1 MRRRA
6 EARSR
11 LSQRRLKKD
20 ECSATRSE
28 KSPQSCATPLTSPKG
43 SSTAPVK
50 AIFFD
55 LGETLVT
62 QNIEDNLVT
71 IKALEKIS
79 TILPGH
85 KSPSEL
91 FTIYKQGYK
100 VNEAF
105 RTKHHVEIP
114 IQAWMVQLLRLA
126 LGQEPEDSLVEEA
139 INIVV
144 SARAE
149 NAVVFPNSKP
159 LLEKLSKRKIK
170 LGIISNVSSHDVA
183 VEILRKVG
191 LIEYFDKVVTSAFV
205 GIRKPDPGIFLY
217 ALMQFNLQ
225 PREAVIV
232 GDSEKHDVWGG
243 TITGMKTVLVSKRPA
258 SDSLADYRFASLAEA
273 SGTLAS
279 L

>member
-1 MRRRA
+1 MA
-6 EARSR
+6 
-11 LSQRRLKKD
+11 Q
-20 ECSATRSE
+20 
-28 KSPQSCATPLTSPKG
+28 
-43 SSTAPVK
+43 VK

-71 IKALEKIS
+71 MKALEKIS
-79 TILPGH
+79 KILPDH
-85 KSPSEL
+85 KSPSKL

-105 RTKHHVEIP
+105 RSKHHVEIP
-114 IQAWMVQLLRLA
+114 IQAWMLKLLRRA
-126 LGQEPEDSLVEEA
+126 LDHEPEDSLVEEA
-139 INIVV
+139 IKITV

-149 NAVVFPNSKP
+149 NAVVFPDSKT
-159 LLEKLSKRKIK
+159 LLEELSKRRTK

-183 VEILRKVG
+183 VEILRKVR
-191 LIEYFDKVVTSAFV
+191 LLECFDKVVTSALV

-217 ALMQFNLQ
+217 SLMQFKLQ

-232 GDSEKHDVWGG
+232 GDSERHDVWGG
-243 TITGMKTVLVSKRPA
+243 AITGMKTVLVSKRPVTE
-258 SDSLADYRFASLAEA
+258 SIADYRFASLADA
-273 SGTLAS
+273 SATLLS

>member
-1 MRRRA
+1 MERA
-6 EARSR
+6 
-11 LSQRRLKKD
+11 
-20 ECSATRSE
+20 
-28 KSPQSCATPLTSPKG
+28 
-43 SSTAPVK
+43 K

-71 IKALEKIS
+71 MKALEKIS
-79 TILPGH
+79 KILPRH

-91 FTIYKQGYK
+91 FRIYKQGYK

-105 RTKHHVEIP
+105 RSKNHVEIP
-114 IQAWMVQLLRLA
+114 IQAWMVQLLNRA
-126 LGQEPEDSLVEEA
+126 LGHEPEESLVEEA
-139 INIVV
+139 IKIVV

-149 NAVVFPNSKP
+149 NAVIFPDSKP

-191 LIEYFDKVVTSAFV
+191 LLEFFETVVTSASV

-217 ALMQFNLQ
+217 ALMQFKLQ

-232 GDSEKHDVWGG
+232 GDSENHDIWGG
-243 TITGMKTVLVSKRPA
+243 AITGMKTVLVSKRTVT
-258 SDSLADYRFASLAEA
+258 DSLANYRFRSLAGA
-273 SGTLAS
+273 SATLAS

>member
-1 MRRRA
+1 MRRA
-6 EARSR
+6 
-11 LSQRRLKKD
+11 
-20 ECSATRSE
+20 
-28 KSPQSCATPLTSPKG
+28 
-43 SSTAPVK
+43 K

-71 IKALEKIS
+71 MKALEKIS
-79 TILPGH
+79 KILPRP
-85 KSPSEL
+85 KPPSEL
-91 FTIYKQGYK
+91 FAIYKQGYK
-100 VNEAF
+100 LNEAF

-114 IQAWMVQLLRLA
+114 ILAWMGQLLTQA
-126 LGQEPEDSLVEEA
+126 LGYEPKDALVDEA
-139 INIVV
+139 IRTVV

-149 NAVVFPNSKP
+149 NAVIFQDSKP

-191 LIEYFDKVVTSAFV
+191 LLEYFHTVVTSALV

-217 ALMQFNLQ
+217 ALMQFNLK
-225 PREAVIV
+225 PHEAVIV
-232 GDSEKHDVWGG
+232 GDSETHDVWGG
-243 TITGMKTVLVSKRPA
+243 CITGMKTILVSKRPA
-258 SDSLADYRFASLAEA
+258 INSLADYRFASLADA
-273 SGTLAS
+273 SATLAS

>member
-1 MRRRA
+1 
-6 EARSR
+6 
-11 LSQRRLKKD
+11 LSIAK
-20 ECSATRSE
+20 A
-28 KSPQSCATPLTSPKG
+28 
-43 SSTAPVK
+43 K

-71 IKALEKIS
+71 MKALEKIS
-79 TILPGH
+79 QVLPRK

-105 RTKHHVEIP
+105 RSEHQVEIP
-114 IQAWMVQLLRLA
+114 IQAWMVQLLRRA
-126 LGQEPEDSLVEEA
+126 LGREPEDSLVDKA
-139 INIVV
+139 IKIIVT
-144 SARAE
+144 ARSE
-149 NAVVFPNSKP
+149 NAVVFPDSKP
-159 LLEKLSKRKIK
+159 VLEKLSKRRIK

-191 LIEYFDKVVTSAFV
+191 LLEYFEKVVTSALV

-217 ALMQFNLQ
+217 ALMQFKLE

-232 GDSEKHDVWGG
+232 GDSERHDVWGG
-243 TITGMKTVLVSKRPA
+243 AITGMRTVLVSKRPKT
-258 SDSLADYRFASLAEA
+258 DSLADHHFTNLAEA
-273 SGTLAS
+273 AATLES

>member
-1 MRRRA
+1 MARA
-6 EARSR
+6 
-11 LSQRRLKKD
+11 
-20 ECSATRSE
+20 
-28 KSPQSCATPLTSPKG
+28 
-43 SSTAPVK
+43 K

-71 IKALEKIS
+71 MKALEKIS
-79 TILPGH
+79 EILPRS

-91 FTIYKQGYK
+91 FTTYKQGYK

-114 IQAWMVQLLRLA
+114 IQAWMVQLLRQA
-126 LGQEPEDSLVEEA
+126 LGREPEEILVEEA
-139 INIVV
+139 IKIVV

-149 NAVVFPNSKP
+149 NAVVFPDSNP
-159 LLEKLSKRKIK
+159 LLEKLSKKKIK

-191 LIEYFDKVVTSAFV
+191 LLDYFHTVVTSAFV

-217 ALMQFNLQ
+217 ALLQFKLQ
-225 PREAVIV
+225 PKQAVIV
-232 GDSEKHDVWGG
+232 GDSERHDVWGG
-243 TITGMKTVLVSKRPA
+243 AITGMKTVLVSKRPVTE
-258 SDSLADYRFASLAEA
+258 SLADYRFASLADA
-273 SGTLAS
+273 SATLAS

>member
-6 EARSR
+6 EARSK
-11 LSQRRLKKD
+11 LSQTRLKKD

-28 KSPQSCATPLTSPKG
+28 KSPQSYATPLTSPRR

-71 IKALEKIS
+71 MKALEKIRKV
-79 TILPGH
+79 LPGH

-114 IQAWMVQLLRLA
+114 IQAWMVQLLRRA

-139 INIVV
+139 IKIVV

-149 NAVVFPNSKP
+149 NAVVFPDSKP
-159 LLEKLSKRKIK
+159 LLKKLSKRKIK

-183 VEILRKVG
+183 VEILPKDGQLENFNIFV
-191 LIEYFDKVVTSAFV
+191 KSAFFW
-205 GIRKPDPGIFLY
+205 IFNTHPGIFFY
-217 ALMQFNLQ
+217 PFVRLQ
-225 PREAVIV
+225 LLPLVAETVCESAR
-232 GDSEKHDVWGG
+232 HD
-243 TITGMKTVLVSKRPA
+243 
-258 SDSLADYRFASLAEA
+258 
-273 SGTLAS
+273 
-279 L
+279 

>member
-1 MRRRA
+1 M
-6 EARSR
+6 AR
-11 LSQRRLKKD
+11 
-20 ECSATRSE
+20 T
-28 KSPQSCATPLTSPKG
+28 
-43 SSTAPVK
+43 K

-71 IKALEKIS
+71 MKALEKIS
-79 TILPGH
+79 KILPRG

-91 FTIYKQGYK
+91 FSIYKQGYK
-100 VNEAF
+100 VNERF

-114 IQAWMVQLLRLA
+114 IQAWIVQLLRRA
-126 LGQEPEDSLVEEA
+126 LGHEPGDSLVEDA
-139 INIVV
+139 IKIIV

-149 NAVVFPNSKP
+149 NAVVFPDSKP
-159 LLEKLSKRKIK
+159 LLEKLSKRRIK

-183 VEILRKVG
+183 VEILRRVG
-191 LIEYFDKVVTSAFV
+191 LLEHFDKVVTSAFV

-217 ALMQFNLQ
+217 ALMQFKLL

-232 GDSEKHDVWGG
+232 GDSERHDIWGG
-243 TITGMKTVLVSKRPA
+243 MITGMKTVLVSKRPMV
-258 SDSLADYRFASLAEA
+258 DSIADYRFLSLAEA
-273 SGTLAS
+273 SVTLAS

>member
-1 MRRRA
+1 MGRA
-6 EARSR
+6 
-11 LSQRRLKKD
+11 
-20 ECSATRSE
+20 
-28 KSPQSCATPLTSPKG
+28 
-43 SSTAPVK
+43 K

-62 QNIEDNLVT
+62 QNIEDNMVT
-71 IKALEKIS
+71 MRALEKIS
-79 TILPGH
+79 KIMPRP

-105 RTKHHVEIP
+105 RTKNHVEIP
-114 IQAWMVQLLRLA
+114 IQAWMVQLLRRA
-126 LGQEPEDSLVEEA
+126 LGGEPQDSLVEEA
-139 INIVV
+139 IKIVV

-149 NAVVFPNSKP
+149 NAVVFPDSNP
-159 LLEKLSKRKIK
+159 LLEKLSKRRIK

-191 LIEYFDKVVTSAFV
+191 LLEYFDQVVTSAFV
-205 GIRKPDPGIFLY
+205 GIRKPDPGIFLF
-217 ALMQFNLQ
+217 ALMQFGLRPQ
-225 PREAVIV
+225 ETVIV

-243 TITGMKTVLVSKRPA
+243 TIIGMKTVLVSKRSMA
-258 SDSLADYRFASLAEA
+258 DSIANYRFSSLAEA
-273 SGTLAS
+273 AATLAS

>member
-1 MRRRA
+1 MARA
-6 EARSR
+6 
-11 LSQRRLKKD
+11 
-20 ECSATRSE
+20 
-28 KSPQSCATPLTSPKG
+28 
-43 SSTAPVK
+43 K

-71 IKALEKIS
+71 MKALEKIS
-79 TILPGH
+79 KILPHG
-85 KSPSEL
+85 KSPAEL
-91 FTIYKQGYK
+91 FSIYKQGYK

-114 IQAWMVQLLRLA
+114 IQAWMAQLLRQA
-126 LGQEPEDSLVEEA
+126 LGHAPEDGLVEEA
-139 INIVV
+139 IKIIV

-149 NAVVFPNSKP
+149 NAVVFPDSQP
-159 LLEKLSKRKIK
+159 LLEKFSKRRIK

-183 VEILRKVG
+183 VEILRKVE
-191 LIEYFDKVVTSAFV
+191 LLEYFDRVVTSAFV

-217 ALMQFNLQ
+217 ALMQFKLQ

-232 GDSEKHDVWGG
+232 GDSERHDVWGG
-243 TITGMKTVLVSKRPA
+243 AITGMKTILVSKRPEA
-258 SDSLADYRFASLAEA
+258 DSIADYRFASLGEA
-273 SGTLAS
+273 SATLGS

>member
-1 MRRRA
+1 MARA
-6 EARSR
+6 
-11 LSQRRLKKD
+11 
-20 ECSATRSE
+20 
-28 KSPQSCATPLTSPKG
+28 
-43 SSTAPVK
+43 K

-71 IKALEKIS
+71 MRALERISKI
-79 TILPGH
+79 IPH
-85 KSPSEL
+85 RNSPAEL

-105 RTKHHVEIP
+105 RTQHHVEIP
-114 IQAWMVQLLRLA
+114 IQAWMVQLLRMA
-126 LGQEPEDSLVEEA
+126 LGQEPEDSLVEKA
-139 INIVV
+139 IKIVV

-149 NAVVFPNSKP
+149 NAVVFPDSRP

-191 LIEYFDKVVTSAFV
+191 LIEYFEKVVTSAFV

-217 ALMQFNLQ
+217 ALMQFKLQ
-225 PREAVIV
+225 PRDAVIV
-232 GDSEKHDVWGG
+232 GDSERHDVWGG
-243 TITGMKTVLVSKRPA
+243 TITGMKTVLVSKRPIA
-258 SDSLADYRFASLAEA
+258 DSLAHYRFASLAEA
-273 SGTLAS
+273 SATLAS

>member
-1 MRRRA
+1 MPRA
-6 EARSR
+6 
-11 LSQRRLKKD
+11 
-20 ECSATRSE
+20 
-28 KSPQSCATPLTSPKG
+28 
-43 SSTAPVK
+43 K

-71 IKALEKIS
+71 MKALEKIS
-79 TILPGH
+79 KILPRH
-85 KSPSEL
+85 KSSSEL

-105 RTKHHVEIP
+105 RSKNHVEIP
-114 IQAWMVQLLRLA
+114 IQAWMVQLLTWA
-126 LGQEPEDSLVEEA
+126 LGQEPEDSLVKEA
-139 INIVV
+139 IKIFV

-149 NAVVFPNSKP
+149 NAIIFPDSKP
-159 LLEKLSKRKIK
+159 LLEKLSKRRIK

-191 LIEYFDKVVTSAFV
+191 LLDYFDAVITSAFV

-217 ALMQFNLQ
+217 ALMQFGLQ
-225 PREAVIV
+225 PPEAVIV
-232 GDSEKHDVWGG
+232 GDSERHDVWGG
-243 TITGMKTVLVSKRPA
+243 AITGMKTVLVSKRPVT
-258 SDSLADYRFASLAEA
+258 DSLADYRFASLAKA
-273 SGTLAS
+273 WATLAS